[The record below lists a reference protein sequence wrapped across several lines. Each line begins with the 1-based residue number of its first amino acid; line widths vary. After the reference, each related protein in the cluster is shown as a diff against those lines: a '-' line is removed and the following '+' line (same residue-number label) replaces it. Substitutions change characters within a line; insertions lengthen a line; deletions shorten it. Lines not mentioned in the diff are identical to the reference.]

1 MEILLYSVGALV
13 IAIIAIKLFAMKRRH
28 KAASNLVFA
37 KYTFHKL
44 NISQQNSVHD
54 KAVEMVVA
62 SSATN
67 MTGFAN
73 EVERYGWY
81 ALAMD
86 VLGINSAV
94 PDNPCWYKI
103 KNPYRAII
111 PGDSMIYNVTGALQQ
126 YNIDVKISAEKG
138 YPDKVSGGKKEKK
151 KGKKRSK
158 S

>member
-1 MEILLYSVGALV
+1 VETLFYIVGMLV
-13 IAIIAIKLFAMKRRH
+13 VTVITVKLVAMKRRH

-37 KYTFHKL
+37 KYTFNKL
-44 NISQQNSVHD
+44 NIDQQNKVHD
-54 KAVEMVVA
+54 KAVEMVIE
-62 SSATN
+62 STATK

-86 VLGINSAV
+86 ALGIHSAV

-111 PGDSMIYNVTGALQQ
+111 PGDSMIYNVTSVLQQ

-138 YPDKVSGGKKEKK
+138 YPDKKALAAKEKK
-151 KGKKRSK
+151 KGKKKSK